1 MRILLESGES
11 LQSNAE
17 GLMIVPGGGVELH
30 TNVQN
35 LAVLGTGFRGGQN
48 TGKYGTSCDN
58 KQQGVVRWPTKRK

>member
-35 LAVLGTGFRGGQN
+35 LAVLGTKFRGGQN
-48 TGKYGTSCDN
+48 TGKYG
-58 KQQGVVRWPTKRK
+58 R